1 MSQKW
6 RCCLLLA
13 LAELLAMTLW
23 FSASAVV
30 PQLTAEWSLGSSQQ
44 AWMTMSVQIGF
55 VVGAFLNAIFNI
67 ADRLPSRYLISA
79 SALFGALLNML
90 IVLDGISPETVMLLR
105 FLTGVALAGIYPPG
119 MKVAVSWATADRGFL
134 VGLLVGALT
143 LGSALPHLLNAFPLF
158 GEGGMPPWRE
168 VLTASS
174 WMALAA
180 SLLVFFFVKSGPA
193 LAGTSYFDWHYAGKS
208 FSDKPLRL
216 ANLGYLGHMWELYAM
231 WTWVPI
237 FIIASYQQAGWSLEA
252 ARVAGFSV
260 IAIGALGCILAG
272 GFADRLGRTAVTI
285 ASLIVSGGCCLIVG
299 LFFSSPLLL
308 TLVCLIWGFAV
319 VADSAQFSAAISEL
333 SDKRYV
339 GTALMMQTGVGFL
352 LTLLTIQLVPVLVAW
367 VGWRYVF
374 MFLAI
379 GPVWGVISMIKLRA
393 LPEAKA
399 MASGNR

>member
-1 MSQKW
+1 
-6 RCCLLLA
+6 
-13 LAELLAMTLW
+13 MTLW

-30 PQLTAEWSLGSSQQ
+30 PQLTAEWSLSSSQQ

-55 VVGAFLNAIFNI
+55 VVGAFLSAIFNI

-79 SALFGALLNML
+79 SALFGALLNLL
-90 IVLDGISPETVMLLR
+90 IVLDGNSPEVVMLLR
-105 FLTGVALAGIYPPG
+105 FLTGIALAGIYPPG

-158 GEGGMPPWRE
+158 GEGGMPPWRD

-193 LAGTSYFDWHYAGKS
+193 LAGTSSFDWHYAGKS
-208 FSDKPLRL
+208 FSDRPLRL

-252 ARVAGFSV
+252 ARVTGFSV
-260 IAIGALGCILAG
+260 IAIGALGCVLAG
-272 GFADRLGRTAVTI
+272 RFADRLGRTTVTI
-285 ASLIVSGGCCLIVG
+285 ASLVISGGCCLVVG

-308 TLVCLIWGFAV
+308 TLVCLVWGFAV

-339 GTALMMQTGVGFL
+339 GTALMMQTGMGFL
-352 LTLLTIQLVPVLVAW
+352 LTLLTIQLVPMLVDW

-379 GPVWGVISMIKLRA
+379 GPVWGIISMIKLRA